1 MNIGRLSATT
11 ILFSGIFLFPSIRV
25 AHSTAAFEQGFTQQE
40 SSNNIAKTEYFVAQG
55 IIRNPCPFGGVRDG
69 DYNCQLQAFANGV
82 VFPGVKYWVD
92 ANPKWPGIYYTKIQG
107 KCPYGGVSGGVETC
121 QLMKLNGKLTEG
133 VRYWVDANP
142 DYPGLYY
149 RQPQKPQ

>member
-1 MNIGRLSATT
+1 MNMRLLSATT
-11 ILFSGIFLFPSIRV
+11 ILFSAVVLFPSIGL
-25 AHSTAAFEQGFTQQE
+25 SQSSAAFEQGFTQQE
-40 SSNNIAKTEYFVAQG
+40 SSNNIAKTEYFVAQS
-55 IIRNPCPFGGVRDG
+55 IIRNPCPFGGSIAG
-69 DYNCQLQAFANGV
+69 DNCQLQAFGNGV

-92 ANPKWPGIYYTKIQG
+92 ANPKWPGIYYKGIQD
-107 KCPYGGVSGGVETC
+107 KCPYGGTRAGVENC

-142 DYPGLYY
+142 DWPGLYY